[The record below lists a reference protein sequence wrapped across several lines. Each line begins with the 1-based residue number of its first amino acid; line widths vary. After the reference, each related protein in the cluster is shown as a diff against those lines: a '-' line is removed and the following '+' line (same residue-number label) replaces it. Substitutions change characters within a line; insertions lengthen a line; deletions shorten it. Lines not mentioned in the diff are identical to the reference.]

1 MSVRFT
7 GHYNNIALDHFVPIN
22 WGSIVSNYGI
32 GGTTYA
38 NMIPLSRVLNSSK
51 GSMNPFLWFERYG
64 ERHGIS
70 LEKWNDAV
78 QYVAEKHK
86 MTTFDYISR
95 VTECYSE
102 ILAVKWITS
111 VNSRI
116 ESRGYIHD
124 VDISNAL
131 KMKLNISLVVELY
144 GSDITK
150 KVFLDNETINLI
162 NRNKADLESRL
173 KTVK

>member
-86 MTTFDYISR
+86 MTTFDYI
-95 VTECYSE
+95 
-102 ILAVKWITS
+102 
-111 VNSRI
+111 
-116 ESRGYIHD
+116 HD